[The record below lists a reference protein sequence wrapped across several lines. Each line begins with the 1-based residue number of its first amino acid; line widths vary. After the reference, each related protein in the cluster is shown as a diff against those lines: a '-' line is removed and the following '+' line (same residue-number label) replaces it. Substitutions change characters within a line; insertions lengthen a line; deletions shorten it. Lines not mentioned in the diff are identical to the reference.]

1 MKFLSLITVIATA
14 GLISFQA
21 TGAGFYNSMA
31 VESKQIKGE
40 TASTQ
45 NQAYEDGKKMWRDL
59 SSKESF
65 ELSRIF
71 LQSFDR
77 VDVTSFEIRNGSV
90 EVIEFLDS
98 SGTINFVPMVKVDYK
113 YYYRPSF

>member
-21 TGAGFYNSMA
+21 TGAGVYHRVA
-31 VESKQIKGE
+31 VESKIFKGE
-40 TASTQ
+40 TVSTQ
-45 NQAYEDGKKMWRDL
+45 NQAYEDGKKIWQDL
-59 SSKESF
+59 SNKESF
-65 ELSRIF
+65 ELSRI
-71 LQSFDR
+71 LPQASEK
-77 VDVTSFEIRNGSV
+77 VDVRSFEIKNGSIKV
-90 EVIEFLDS
+90 KEIMDS